1 MIRSSTGPHP
11 SEGFPPP
18 SVVGKSK
25 GGSCLI
31 PGGQG
36 AGWITPRSLTG
47 ITVSLFEQQI
57 LVRYLSD
64 SSERERLHSAID
76 DYSSSEILLV
86 SEIVQYLISPYI
98 IILLSMKELIIKGF
112 VS

>member
-1 MIRSSTGPHP
+1 MDNAQVTYWYHRQFVRAT
-11 SEGFPPP
+11 
-18 SVVGKSK
+18 
-25 GGSCLI
+25 
-31 PGGQG
+31 Q
-36 AGWITPRSLTG
+36 A
-47 ITVSLFEQQI
+47 
-57 LVRYLSD
+57 RYLSD

-76 DYSSSEILLV
+76 DYSSSDILLV